1 MKKWF
6 VVALASLLVLLMVFG
21 TAQADTD
28 GIDLS
33 RLTDDQLLSLIK
45 RANEELVKRG
55 IEKTAT
61 LSQGTYI
68 TGIDIPAGKY
78 IYTCLAKGSDWGNV
92 TVRAKRGEGRQLL
105 WEIVS
110 APSEG
115 EAPQTIFM
123 SLNEGD
129 ELKSGVPFS
138 LTIQTSIKFH

>member
-33 RLTDDQLLSLIK
+33 RLTDDQLLSLIN
-45 RANEELVKRG
+45 RANDELVKRG

-78 IYTCLAKGSDWGNV
+78 IYTCLAKGSEWGNV
-92 TVRAKRGEGRQLL
+92 
-105 WEIVS
+105 S
-110 APSEG
+110 APNEG

-138 LTIQTSIKFH
+138 LTIQTAIKFH